1 MIIQTRDGRLIV
13 GLPVAKT
20 DFGITLVNQKN
31 ERVHLAMADIEDI
44 RDGSVSL
51 MPEDIHRQ
59 ISPVE
64 LRDLFA
70 YLESKKGG

>member
-1 MIIQTRDGRLIV
+1 
-13 GLPVAKT
+13 
-20 DFGITLVNQKN
+20 
-31 ERVHLAMADIEDI
+31 MADIEDI